1 MVGLKCSCGFAL
13 IKDDFLVVA
22 VVDVGSHVFVDDGL
36 IDLVVKSKGAD
47 HLVCEITSRMPSC
60 NT

>member
-1 MVGLKCSCGFAL
+1 MIFV
-13 IKDDFLVVA
+13 IA